1 MRLNHPAVRVGLLCA
16 LLAGTACG
24 TRMDRA
30 DVALAERGGL
40 DLAAATSQTTAP
52 TGADALAAPATADPS
67 AAAPVAG
74 DTSTAAPSLSAP
86 ASGAVTAPAG
96 TSSAAAPTRSATAAP
111 GQPAAAATATPGK
124 AAAPGQAAPATAPG
138 KASAAPAP
146 GQPAPA
152 PGQAAPA
159 APVKGNEVALGTVAT
174 LSGPVGAF
182 VKDSISALQVWA
194 KSINARGGLNGHPVK
209 YITADDG
216 ADPARYNALV
226 RQLAEEQKVAAF
238 LFNTL
243 GFAGGDLSYV
253 NQKRIP
259 IIGHEGGTELG
270 YASPM
275 VFTPFP
281 SGDAY
286 AYTLIAGLA
295 DVVIPDGKKKLATIA
310 CSDVKLCDIFDKAW
324 NGPYAK
330 ELGFENVYRA
340 RASLTQPDYTAECLA
355 AKQAG
360 AEVIIAAVDNNSY
373 LRLDRSCARQG
384 FEPVIGIA
392 DQLALPSLA
401 ADETM
406 EGNVVST
413 KVAPWPATSIPG
425 IAELHQVYKS
435 FAPGVE
441 VNGSHPAGW
450 LIGKIMEEASKSF
463 TKPDVVPEDVL
474 NGLWSIKDNNM
485 GGLTFPLTF
494 TRDQPSPRKSCW
506 GSVLITGKKFTAP
519 FGAQFKCRG

>member
-1 MRLNHPAVRVGLLCA
+1 MRPNNRALRVVLLGA

-24 TRMDRA
+24 TRMERA
-30 DVALAERGGL
+30 DVALAERGGI
-40 DLAAATSQTTAP
+40 DLAGATSEITAPAAADLSATPAVTDPAATVPAAGNTPAAATPS
-52 TGADALAAPATADPS
+52 ATA
-67 AAAPVAG
+67 G
-74 DTSTAAPSLSAP
+74 GTSTAA
-86 ASGAVTAPAG
+86 TPAG
-96 TSSAAAPTRSATAAP
+96 TSSGAAPARSATAAGQP
-111 GQPAAAATATPGK
+111 VAATAAPGKTSASGQPAAPGQTATA
-124 AAAPGQAAPATAPG
+124 A
-138 KASAAPAP
+138 AP

-152 PGQAAPA
+152 PGQPA
-159 APVKGNEVALGTVAT
+159 AATAPVQGNPIALGTVAT

-182 VKDSISALQVWA
+182 VKDSISALQVWTKSVNA
-194 KSINARGGLNGHPVK
+194 KGGLNGHPVK

-226 RQLAEEQKVAAF
+226 RQLAEEQKVSAF

-243 GFAGGDLSYV
+243 GFAGGDLTYV

-259 IIGHEGGTELG
+259 IVGHEGGTELG

-360 AEVIIAAVDNNSY
+360 ADVIIGAVDNNSY
-373 LRLDRSCARQG
+373 LRLDRSCARQSYD
-384 FEPVIGIA
+384 PVIGIA

-413 KVAPWPATSIPG
+413 KVAPWPATGIPG
-425 IAELHQVYKS
+425 IAELHQAYKT

-450 LIGKIMEEASKSF
+450 LVGKIMEEASKTF
-463 TKPDVVPEDVL
+463 TKPDVTTEDML
-474 NGLWSIKDNNM
+474 NGLWSIKDNSM

-506 GSVLITGKKFTAP
+506 GSVVITGKKFTAP
-519 FGAQFKCRG
+519 FGTEFKCRG